1 MSGRLDGKVAIV
13 TGGNQGIGQ
22 ATVHRFAEEGARV
35 AILARREDE
44 GRAVEAAVRDQ
55 GGDATFIPCD
65 VTDRQQIAAAAA
77 VAATVD
83 AYGGLDILF
92 NNAGGAFPGEFPRE
106 SDVVW
111 HQTIDV
117 NLTGTFRMTKA
128 CWNHLSTAAAGSI
141 INMSSFS
148 AHGGISAAFRDM
160 VVGLPPAA
168 YASAKGGVESFTRY
182 VAGAGAPHGV
192 RANCVAPG
200 EISTPAT
207 EPGGQRLFQEYFE
220 TIQLTEGLGQPIDV
234 ANVVTF
240 LASDEARFVNAQI
253 IAIDGGA
260 SGKV

>member
-1 MSGRLDGKVAIV
+1 MTGRLDGKVAIV

-44 GRAVEAAVRDQ
+44 GRAVATAVRAE
-55 GGDATFIPCD
+55 GGDATFFPCD
-65 VTDRQQIAAAAA
+65 VTDRAQIEAA
-77 VAATVD
+77 VTATVD
-83 AYGGLDILF
+83 TYGGIDILF
-92 NNAGGAFPGEFPRE
+92 NNAGGGFPGEFPRE
-106 SDVVW
+106 SDAVW

-128 CWNHLSTAAAGSI
+128 CWNHLSESASGVI

-148 AHGGISAAFRDM
+148 ASGGISVAFRDM

-168 YASAKGGVESFTRY
+168 YAASKGGVESFTRY
-182 VAGAGAPHGV
+182 LAGAGATPGIRV
-192 RANCVAPG
+192 NCVAPG
-200 EISTPAT
+200 EISSPAT
-207 EPGGQRLFQEYFE
+207 EPGGERLFQDYFE
-220 TIQLTEGLGQPIDV
+220 TIQITPGQGQPIDV

-240 LASDEARFVNAQI
+240 LASEEARFVNAQI

-260 SGKV
+260 AGKV